1 VDTRTNIA
9 LIGFMG
15 AGKTAAGRVL
25 ADRMRKQFVEL
36 DAIIAE
42 RAGKP
47 IMDIF
52 REDGEIAFR
61 ELEIAATKEVADGNN
76 LVIACGGGLVLNRI
90 NVDRLRRNG
99 RIVYL
104 TAAPSVIL
112 KRTASVKNERPL
124 LETADR
130 VLKIKEMLSFRKPFY
145 EGAAD
150 FKINTSRLSVESI
163 VTEIIKGLRGDAGF
177 SF

>member
-1 VDTRTNIA
+1 VDSKTNIA
-9 LIGFMG
+9 LVGFMG
-15 AGKTAAGRVL
+15 TGKTAVGRAL
-25 ADRMRKQFVEL
+25 SHKLRRQFVEL
-36 DAIIAE
+36 DTIIAE
-42 RAGKP
+42 RTGKP

-52 REDGEIAFR
+52 RDDGEIAFR
-61 ELEIAATKEVADGNN
+61 EMEIAVTKEVVGSTN

-90 NVDRLRRNG
+90 NVDRLQQNG

-112 KRTASVKNERPL
+112 KRTAGAKNERPL
-124 LETADR
+124 LETTDR
-130 VLKIKEMLSFRKPFY
+130 AAKIREMLSFRKPFY
-145 EGAAD
+145 ERAAD

-163 VTEIIKGLRGDAGF
+163 VTEIINRLQGDAGF